1 MDIDLRLIVAVWNK
15 LENKTILNL
24 LLLSFVIWL
33 SLQIVQMLKFKGSI
47 MLITNSDIKFI
58 LFS

>member
-47 MLITNSDIKFI
+47 MLITNSDINFF